1 MPGTA
6 LFEKPRW
13 LRDLLRFLPL
23 KSQFVLSGNIRDL
36 QACEVVPGTVTA
48 QSFNQTLCDALLDA
62 GYAQVLAWDPLAG
75 FRVLGRPGSE
85 AGATPQVLLDL
96 GLTPVDGAAPAGID
110 LLGATLQRLVNRS
123 GEPIALIVDFAS
135 RLAVRNDALSAA
147 EHQLFTQAL
156 VLSHQARSR
165 PAGEQRKPFFNSVLW
180 VVEKEGDLP
189 DWLLVDNPRL
199 RHIPVSKPDQ
209 PARRALAPAL
219 LRGLG
224 GAGVA
229 EEALQQAAATFVENT
244 EGLLLLDLNAIV
256 QLARVEGLAMER
268 IADAVRRYKVGVTE
282 DPWLKIDRQR
292 IRQADEIVRRRV
304 KGQQHAVTH
313 MLDIVKRAMTGVGA
327 SRKGN
332 RPRGVAF
339 LAGPTGVGK
348 TELAK
353 TVTSLLFGDES
364 AYIRFD
370 MSEFSAEH
378 ADQRLIG
385 APPGYVGYDV
395 GGELTNAIRE
405 KPFSV
410 VLFDE
415 IEKAHPRILDKF
427 LQILDDGVLTSG
439 RGDRVYFSE
448 ALIVF
453 TSNLGIYRQGGK
465 RRTSRQRAP
474 RRALRG
480 GAGQGPRRDR
490 ALLQA
495 GSQPPG
501 NPQPDRREHY
511 RLRLHPRRRRRADL
525 HPDGQRHLRRPP
537 RAAPRHRTGRGAA
550 PGAARPLPGRPVQRR
565 PRHPQPARSAPAQPV
580 VAGTVRPGRAAGRA
594 LPDQRP
600 GRRRPDPG
608 TPLRWN

>member
-96 GLTPVDGAAPAGID
+96 GLTPVDGAAPAGTD

-209 PARRALAPAL
+209 AARRALAPTL

-453 TSNLGIYRQGGK
+453 TSNLGIYRQGKTANGSPTCSPASPSK
-465 RRTSRQRAP
+465 RCRARSTARSSATSSWFSTARKSSTGSARTSSSSTSSAP
-474 RRALRG
+474 TSPSRSS
-480 GAGQGPRRDR
+480 PRWST
-490 ALLQA
+490 APSPTSA
-495 GSQPPG
+495 SSASSS
-501 NPQPDRREHY
+501 NW
-511 RLRLHPRRRRRADL
+511 PRRRARRCTTSAWATC
-525 HPDGQRHLRRPP
+525 PTAAAASATSSK
-537 RAAPRHRTGRGAA
+537 RACSTRCRGRCSTRT
-550 PGAARPLPGRPVQRR
+550 
-565 PRHPQPARSAPAQPV
+565 RS
-580 VAGTVRPGRAAGRA
+580 RASAS
-594 LPDQRP
+594 
-600 GRRRPDPG
+600 
-608 TPLRWN
+608 